1 MNVGTAKGDGEL
13 TPHELREFLAESR
26 ARLLAIVS
34 QITPD
39 RLAQR
44 PSPERWS
51 PLEVVEHLAVTE
63 EWFRQIVSGLIE
75 EGRRGGLY
83 HQEGGP
89 RSIDAIPALAA
100 QIDLQKPMV
109 AAEFA
114 QPTGALPLD
123 GLLERLER
131 SRQGLLDL
139 CPALDE
145 LDTDRLRF
153 RHPFQPFELNAYQ
166 WVHLSGLHDR
176 THTRQ
181 IRKAL
186 SSNT

>member
-1 MNVGTAKGDGEL
+1 MRVCTTKGDGEL
-13 TPHELREFLAESR
+13 TPQELSEFLAESR
-26 ARLLAIVS
+26 ARLLATVS
-34 QITPD
+34 EITPD
-39 RLAQR
+39 RLVQR

-51 PLEVVEHLAVTE
+51 PLEVVEHLALAE
-63 EWFRQIVSGLIE
+63 EWFRQIVQDLIE

-83 HQEGGP
+83 YQEGGP

-100 QIDLQKPMV
+100 QVDLQRPMV
-109 AAEFA
+109 AAEPV

-123 GLLERLER
+123 GLLQRLER
-131 SRQGLLDL
+131 SRQGLLEL
-139 CPALDE
+139 FPALDQ
-145 LDTDRLRF
+145 LDTDQLRF

-181 IRKAL
+181 IRKGL
-186 SSNT
+186 SSIA